1 MQVSR
6 TSSGTPEGL
15 TSSPFLHGRSPSS
28 LTKMWINHTGQQL
41 ITYST
46 IFKDFPPFFKWNDDE
61 VSVQSKNTKGQE
73 TLDKTN
79 QQTKKTQEKITE

>member
-15 TSSPFLHGRSPSS
+15 TSSPFLPGKSPSS
-28 LTKMWINHTGQQL
+28 LTQTCGLL
-41 ITYST
+41 ITGTTT
-46 IFKDFPPFFKWNDDE
+46 ITCSSVFKDFTPFFKWNNDE

-73 TLDKTN
+73 TLD
-79 QQTKKTQEKITE
+79 QKKEKITE